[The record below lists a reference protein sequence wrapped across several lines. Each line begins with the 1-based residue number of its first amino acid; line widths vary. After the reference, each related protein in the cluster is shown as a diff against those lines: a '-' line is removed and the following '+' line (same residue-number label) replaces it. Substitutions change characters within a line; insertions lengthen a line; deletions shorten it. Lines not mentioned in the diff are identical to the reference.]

1 MTNDKIKEII
11 FRMREMRLPAMAEQ
25 MILLMESNELSTI
38 TSIELIDQLTESEL
52 ISKKTMRF
60 KS

>member
-1 MTNDKIKEII
+1 
-11 FRMREMRLPAMAEQ
+11 MREMRLPAMAEQ